1 MSSNR
6 LSGDRFNSPVS
17 EDIYELIDI
26 KSILDGLPD
35 PAMMVDKKGTVVIYN
50 SSFYEFFGVRP
61 RQLPIL
67 LEESLSLRNA
77 IMALFDIEDESM
89 MGMFDSPVV
98 KHVAGIL
105 YKSEDGNLYKGMR
118 SYIPVMTKNNE
129 CCGVIIYY
137 RDSTPEAKMQ
147 ERYEQVLVE
156 EKKYADDLEKKVSEK
171 TEKLSQALKSVTVL
185 SQTDSLTGL
194 LNRQVFIEQTQKSI
208 EIAKR
213 YSEGLAILMLDLD
226 HFKKVN
232 DTYGHQAGDKVLQES
247 TRIIKSMLRETD
259 TIGRYGGEEFVVCV
273 KTCDPSVLEKLCSR
287 MLDSVEKMP
296 ISEIVPGKTDCQ
308 TISIGCA
315 IFPDHGIEL
324 TELIRC
330 ADEALYIA
338 KNNGRNQ
345 FVIYMP

>member
-1 MSSNR
+1 MSNNS
-6 LSGDRFNSPVS
+6 LSGDRTDSPAS
-17 EDIYELIDI
+17 EDNYAVIDI

-35 PAMMVDKKGTVVIYN
+35 PAMMIDKKRKVVMYN
-50 SSFYEFFGVRP
+50 SSFYDFFGIRP
-61 RQLPIL
+61 RHLPAL
-67 LEESLSLRNA
+67 LEESASLRNA
-77 IMALFDIEDESM
+77 IKALFDIENESVTDM
-89 MGMFDSPVV
+89 SEKPFI

-105 YKSEDGNLYKGMR
+105 YKCEDGNVYKGMR
-118 SYIPVMTKNNE
+118 SYIPVITKENE

-147 ERYEQVLVE
+147 ERYEKVLIE
-156 EKKYADDLEKKVSEK
+156 EKRYADDLEKKVSEK
-171 TEKLSQALKSVTVL
+171 TEKLSQALKRVTLL

-213 YSEGLAILMLDLD
+213 YNEGLAILMLDLD

-232 DTYGHQAGDKVLQES
+232 DNYGHQAGDKVIQES
-247 TRIIKSMLRETD
+247 TRIIKSLLRETD
-259 TIGRYGGEEFVVCV
+259 IMGKYGGEEFVVCV
-273 KTCDPSVLEKLCSR
+273 KACTISGVNKLCRR
-287 MLDSVEKMP
+287 MLDSVESMS
-296 ISEIVPGKTDCQ
+296 ISDIVPGKTEPL
-308 TISIGCA
+308 TISVGCA

-330 ADEALYIA
+330 ADEALYVA

-345 FVIYMP
+345 FVIYTP